1 LIFLLGFITA
11 GLLWLDFYHMK
22 NFERKAAQLYNR
34 ICTIVGNQFQLQNSH
49 ESKPIEKVKVLH
61 SQSPP
66 APRTCSSSK
75 RIEPGI
81 YDY

>member
-1 LIFLLGFITA
+1 MISLLGFITA

-22 NFERKAAQLYNR
+22 NFEKKATELYNR
-34 ICTIVGNQFQLQNSH
+34 IFKTVGNEFQLQNFH
-49 ESKPIEKVKVLH
+49 ESKPIEKKRVLR

-66 APRTCSSSK
+66 APRTFSSIK